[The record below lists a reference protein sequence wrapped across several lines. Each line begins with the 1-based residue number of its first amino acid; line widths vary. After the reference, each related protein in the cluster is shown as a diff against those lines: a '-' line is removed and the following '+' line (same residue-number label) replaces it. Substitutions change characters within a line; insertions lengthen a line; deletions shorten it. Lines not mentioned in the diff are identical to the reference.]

1 MFAVLSEVYLVAMMR
16 GLTLP
21 KVEVRRS
28 AKKSP
33 SFLRSTLRRLS
44 FN

>member
-21 KVEVRRS
+21 KVEVSRP
-28 AKKSP
+28 AKKTP
-33 SFLRSTLRRLS
+33 SFLRAALRR
-44 FN
+44 FVA